1 MMRSRSWNTVFAAG
15 VLGLAGVAAEAE
27 CPMTPEDIIE
37 SREYKSYLQ
46 QVSRT
51 INHASELHDFTHL
64 GTAMGYVLS
73 QQAALMGD
81 SPYRRTTF
89 DCLFSLSDGLFFA
102 SGSWSPSDF

>member
-1 MMRSRSWNTVFAAG
+1 MRSSSWNRALAIVA
-15 VLGLAGVAAEAE
+15 LGLAGVAAEAE

-51 INHASELHDFTHL
+51 INHASELPDFPHL

-73 QQAALMGD
+73 QQAAYLGD

-102 SGSWSPSDF
+102 SVSWSPSDF